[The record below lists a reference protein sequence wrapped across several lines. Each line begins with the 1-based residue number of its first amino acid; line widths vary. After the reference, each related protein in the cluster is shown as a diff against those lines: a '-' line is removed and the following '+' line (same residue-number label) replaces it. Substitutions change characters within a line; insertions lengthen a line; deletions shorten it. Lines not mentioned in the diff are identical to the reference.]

1 MDQLYRDLYQGVL
14 RHVRRKV
21 GSDELAEDITHDS
34 FLRLWGSL
42 QRGTAVHNAAAFVF
56 RSANNRII
64 DHYRTN
70 KAKVP
75 YLDSGDDS
83 QERERDEVGRTEV
96 VGWMQGSVDAL
107 PEPYRTTLRMAEIEQ
122 LPYAQIAAQLDL
134 SVAGVKSRVRRG
146 RALIRE
152 RLLQCCRFTFDAR
165 GRVIDYES
173 NAWRERNKRCDC
185 TTGQAAEPAVESVAC
200 GCQTPGDTCDCSEQ
214 ADLTATPVR

>member
-1 MDQLYRDLYQGVL
+1 MDQLYRDLHQSVL
-14 RHVRRKV
+14 RYVRRKV

-34 FLRLWGSL
+34 FLRLWSSL
-42 QRGTAVHNAAAFVF
+42 QHGTAVHNAAAFVF

-64 DHYRTN
+64 DHYRTS
-70 KAKVP
+70 KTKVP
-75 YLDSGDDS
+75 YLEAGDDS

-96 VGWMQGSVDAL
+96 VGWMQGSVAAL
-107 PEPYRTTLRMAEIEQ
+107 PEPYRTTLRMAEIDQ
-122 LPYAQIAAQLDL
+122 MPYAQIAAQLNL

-173 NAWRERNKRCDC
+173 IAWRERNERC
-185 TTGQAAEPAVESVAC
+185 AAPADAAC
-200 GCQTPGDTCDCSEQ
+200 GCTTDSAVGGNCDCREQ
-214 ADLTATPVR
+214 PDLMATPVR